1 MSKDGTVLYSNEAG
15 EPLLNE
21 WDVVVGEKLPS
32 YIVDFVQ
39 RIISLN
45 SPKKMEVNVG
55 KRVYLVDF
63 HPIPEEECVNIY
75 GFDISDQKE
84 LEEKY
89 HDIVEKSIPCQELLD
104 ENHALRDEIQSLRA
118 RLEEPEELQ
127 RAISEGDLDA
137 LVMPVSEEDLMI
149 FTLNSADQAY
159 RILMETANENVLI
172 VDAEFKITYAGK
184 RLINKIGYSQEEVI
198 GRSWLDF
205 VDEESKAY
213 SDLRMEKRR
222 QGSDENYE
230 LKLIHQDGSP
240 LWILASSKPLFDENG
255 KFKGVLAMLTDITE
269 CKRSEE
275 TLRKSEAQLKEAQR
289 LSKVGNWEW
298 IIEGDI
304 VTWSDELYNI
314 AGLSKERLAPSYQ
327 EHPNFYAR
335 ESGLFL
341 IKL

>member
-1 MSKDGTVLYSNEAG
+1 MKTKMEQFPATNPNPVLSVGKDGTVLYSNEAG
-15 EPLLNE
+15 EPLLHE
-21 WDVVVGEKLPS
+21 WGVGVGEKLPS
-32 YIVDFVQ
+32 HIGDIVQ
-39 RIISLN
+39 RVISQN
-45 SPKKMEVNVG
+45 SPEKMEVKAG
-55 KRVYLVDF
+55 KRVYLVSF
-63 HPIPEEECVNIY
+63 HPLPEEECVNIY

-89 HDIVEKSIPCQELLD
+89 HNIVEKSIPCQALLD

-137 LVMPVSEEDLMI
+137 LVMPVSEEDLMV

-159 RILMETANENVLI
+159 RILMETANEDVVI

-222 QGSDENYE
+222 QGSDESYE
-230 LKLIHQDGSP
+230 LKLIRKNSSP
-240 LWILASSKPLFDENG
+240 YGYL
-255 KFKGVLAMLTDITE
+255 
-269 CKRSEE
+269 
-275 TLRKSEAQLKEAQR
+275 
-289 LSKVGNWEW
+289 
-298 IIEGDI
+298 
-304 VTWSDELYNI
+304 
-314 AGLSKERLAPSYQ
+314 
-327 EHPNFYAR
+327 
-335 ESGLFL
+335 
-341 IKL
+341 